1 MFAERS
7 LVYGLSVP
15 YFDRAIGVNL
25 KAMGKTWNVQG
36 GFYGDGM
43 KEHTDDGGREKSE
56 GKGFAVRGTWNP
68 ILEKDRM
75 LMLGANYGYRKI
87 SDDGKINNNKSPS
100 FAYETTNMSSLKL
113 INSGTIT
120 GFNDVQMGILEL
132 SAMNGPFSFQSEFAK
147 GTVNRD
153 DGLSDYD
160 VSAYYVQ
167 AGWTLTGETR
177 SFKATDGEFKRL
189 KPSKAFD
196 PDKGTWGAWEVALRH
211 DGIDLNDAGITG
223 GDAKRV
229 TLNLNWYLNENMR
242 VLAGYERTYDLD
254 NGPVT
259 KLNGGDADDIDVFQI
274 RAQWAI

>member
-1 MFAERS
+1 MGIEK
-7 LVYGLSVP
+7 LV
-15 YFDRAIGVNL
+15 
-25 KAMGKTWNVQG
+25 M
-36 GFYGDGM
+36 M
-43 KEHTDDGGREKSE
+43 EKL
-56 GKGFAVRGTWNP
+56 T
-68 ILEKDRM
+68 I
-75 LMLGANYGYRKI
+75 
-87 SDDGKINNNKSPS
+87 NKSPS

-259 KLNGGDADDIDVFQI
+259 KLNGGDADDIDVFQV